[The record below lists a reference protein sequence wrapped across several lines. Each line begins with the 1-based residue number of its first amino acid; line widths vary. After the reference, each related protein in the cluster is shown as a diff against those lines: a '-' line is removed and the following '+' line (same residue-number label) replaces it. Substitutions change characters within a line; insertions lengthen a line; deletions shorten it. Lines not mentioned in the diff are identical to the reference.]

1 MPRRIW
7 GALTPSHGAL
17 YRTLTVTIT
26 IDGSRIDHILEIL
39 VKAANGDYD
48 VRVALNEHDDPFLE
62 VELGVNYL
70 LDELIARRDQ
80 NQAQQQ
86 ELMARARQLAEQQD
100 ELVLAL
106 STPVIAVWPG
116 ILALPLVGR
125 VDDERAAAM
134 TVALLDRVVAE
145 RASHVILDLTGV
157 GAIAPSTMPAI
168 LRMVRAIGLLGARC
182 LITGIRPE
190 LAQQIIALS
199 DRDAHVQALAQLS
212 DALALVLREK
222 GAMRG

>member
-1 MPRRIW
+1 L
-7 GALTPSHGAL
+7 A
-17 YRTLTVTIT
+17 IT
-26 IDGSRIDHILEIL
+26 IDGTRIDHILEVL

-62 VELGVNYL
+62 VELGVNYM
-70 LDELIARRDQ
+70 LDELIERRDQ
-80 NQAQQQ
+80 NQAQHQ
-86 ELMARARQLAEQQD
+86 ELMARARQLAAQQD
-100 ELVLAL
+100 ELVMAL

-116 ILALPLVGR
+116 VLALPLVGR

-134 TVALLDRVVAE
+134 TATLLDRVVAD

-157 GAIAPSTMPAI
+157 GTIAPNTMPAI
-168 LRMVRAIGLLGARC
+168 LRMVSAIGLLGAKC
-182 LITGIRPE
+182 LLTGIRPE

-199 DRDAHVQALAQLS
+199 DRDAHVRSLGQLS

-222 GAMRG
+222 GALRR